1 MLDIEVTYHPDTYK
15 ELFEDVLRDYPGF
28 TDGLRLDFADYASG
42 KKLPIYFGKDD
53 VYTHPYLAYTVKLQ
67 HIHLALPPD
76 KFKKSTQQADRK
88 CKRGRPGQDAAL
100 VYVRG
105 LYEDHRY
112 CLLAVLHP
120 DAHGRARDDRI
131 MSYLSR
137 LAKEFRDQ
145 N

>member
-1 MLDIEVTYHPDTYK
+1 MPEIEVTYHPETYG
-15 ELFEDVLRDYPGF
+15 ELFEEVLKGYPGF
-28 TDGLRLDFADYASG
+28 AEGLRLDFLDYASG
-42 KKLPIYFGKDD
+42 KKLPRYFGKDE
-53 VYTHPYLAYTVKLQ
+53 VYTHPHLAYTIKLQ

-76 KFKKSTQQADRK
+76 VFPKGMAQGDRK
-88 CKRGRPGQDAAL
+88 CKRGKPGQDAAL

-120 DAHGRARDDRI
+120 NAHGRAKEDRI
-131 MSYLSR
+131 MNYLSR